1 LPNKEQED
9 LMNQHVG
16 ASRWVYNYF
25 LDVQINRHKA
35 GEKYLLA
42 YGMSNLLTEVKREP
56 DKAWLNEISRATLNI
71 RLSDLDQAYRRFFK
85 EKKGFPK
92 FKSKKRTKPSFPIRP
107 SVYFQND
114 IASIEKIGKVRYKTN
129 YSLPQGKGN
138 KFVNPRMAFVN
149 NKWILTVAVEVERQE
164 QLLTDK
170 AMGVDLGIKDFA
182 VVSCGGSK
190 TVFHNINK
198 SRRVKCLNGKLKHLQ
213 RSVSRKYRVHG
224 NYHKYRNI
232 MELEDSIRKVYYRL
246 SNIRRNYI
254 HQVTHKLVS
263 MLPFRITVEDLNVRG
278 MMKNRHLSRAIQEQN
293 FAEFLRQIEYK
304 SAWNGIELVKA
315 DRFYPSSK
323 TCSGCGSIKK
333 DLKLTDRTYVCL
345 VCGLVI
351 DRDYNAAI
359 NLERYD
365 DQYERLSA

>member
-1 LPNKEQED
+1 
-9 LMNQHVG
+9 MYRHVG
-16 ASRWVYNYF
+16 AARWVYNYF
-25 LDVQINRHKA
+25 LDLQIKRHA
-35 GEKYLLA
+35 VGEKYLSA
-42 YGMSNLLTEVKREP
+42 YDMSNLLTEIKREP
-56 DKAWLNEISRATLNI
+56 DQAWLNEISRKTLCA

-92 FKSKKRTKPSFPIRP
+92 FKSKKHTKPGFPI
-107 SVYFQND
+107 SVRLSFQNGL
-114 IASIEKIGKVRYKTN
+114 AAIEKIGKVRYKTN
-129 YSLPQGKGN
+129 YNLPQGRGN
-138 KFVNPRMAFVN
+138 KFFNPRIAFVN
-149 NKWILTVAVEVERQE
+149 GKWILTVAVEFENQE
-164 QLLTDK
+164 QPLTDK

-198 SRRVKCLNGKLKHLQ
+198 SRRVRCLNGKLKHLQ
-213 RSVSRKYRVHG
+213 RSVSRKYRVNG
-224 NYHKYRNI
+224 NYHKSGNV
-232 MELEDSIRKVYYRL
+232 MKLENLIRKVHYRL

-278 MMKNRHLSRAIQEQN
+278 MMKNRHLSRAIQDQN

-304 SAWNGIELVKA
+304 SAWNGIELIKA

-323 TCSGCGSIKK
+323 TCSGCGNIKK
-333 DLKLTDRTYVCL
+333 DLKLNDRTYVCP

-365 DQYERLSA
+365 NQNKGLSA

>member
-1 LPNKEQED
+1 
-9 LMNQHVG
+9 M
-16 ASRWVYNYF
+16 
-25 LDVQINRHKA
+25 QIERHKA
-35 GEKYLLA
+35 GEKYLSA
-42 YGMSNLLTEVKREP
+42 YGMSNLLTEIKKES
-56 DKAWLNEISRATLNI
+56 DKAWLNEISRTSLDI

-107 SVYFQND
+107 SVYFQNGTVT
-114 IASIEKIGKVRYKTN
+114 IEKIGKVRYKTN

-138 KFVNPRMAFVN
+138 KFVNPRIAFVDG
-149 NKWILTVAVEVERQE
+149 KWILTVAVEVERQE
-164 QLLTDK
+164 QQLTDK

-190 TVFHNINK
+190 TVFRNINK
-198 SRRVKCLNGKLKHLQ
+198 SRRVKCLNSKLKHLQ
-213 RSVSRKYRVHG
+213 RSVSRKYRVNG
-224 NYHKYRNI
+224 NYRKSGNI
-232 MELEDSIRKVYYRL
+232 IKLEDLIRKIHYRL
-246 SNIRRNYI
+246 SNIRRDYT

-263 MLPFRITVEDLNVRG
+263 ILPFRITVEDLNVQG
-278 MMKNRHLSRAIQEQN
+278 MMKNRHLSRAIQEQG

-323 TCSGCGSIKK
+323 KCSGCGNIKK
-333 DLKLTDRTYVCL
+333 DLKLNDRTYVCP

-365 DQYERLSA
+365 NQNNRLSA

>member
-1 LPNKEQED
+1 MNK
-9 LMNQHVG
+9 HVG
-16 ASRWVYNYF
+16 ASRWIYNYF
-25 LDVQINRHKA
+25 LDMQIKRHKA
-35 GEKYLLA
+35 GEKYLSA
-42 YGMSNLLTEVKREP
+42 YDMSNLLTEIKKEP
-56 DKAWLNEISRATLNI
+56 DKTWLNEISRQTLCI
-71 RLSDLDQAYRRFFK
+71 RVSDLDKAYRRFFK
-85 EKKGFPK
+85 EKKGFPR
-92 FKSKKRTKPSFPIRP
+92 FKSRKRTKPSFPIR
-107 SVYFQND
+107 SSMYFQNGT
-114 IASIEKIGKVRYKTN
+114 ATIEKIGKVRYKTN
-129 YSLPQGKGN
+129 YCLPQGKGN
-138 KFVNPRMAFVN
+138 KFANPRIALVN
-149 NKWILTVAVEVERQE
+149 NKWILTVVVELKIQD
-164 QLLTDK
+164 QPLTDK

-213 RSVSRKYRVHG
+213 HSVSRKYRVNG
-224 NYHKYRNI
+224 NYQKSGNI
-232 MELEDSIRKVYYRL
+232 MKLEDLIRKVHYRL

-254 HQVTHKLVS
+254 HQVTHKLAS

-304 SAWNGIELVKA
+304 SAWNGIEFVKA

-323 TCSGCGSIKK
+323 TCSGCGNIKK
-333 DLKLTDRTYVCL
+333 DLKLNDRTYVCP

-365 DQYERLSA
+365 NRNKGLSA

>member
-1 LPNKEQED
+1 
-9 LMNQHVG
+9 M
-16 ASRWVYNYF
+16 
-25 LDVQINRHKA
+25 QIERHKA
-35 GEKYLLA
+35 GEKYLSA
-42 YGMSNLLTEVKREP
+42 YSMSNLLTKIKREP
-56 DKAWLNEISRATLNI
+56 DKAWLNEIGRTTLNI

-92 FKSKKRTKPSFPIRP
+92 FKSKKRTKPSFPIRTTM
-107 SVYFQND
+107 YFQNGLV
-114 IASIEKIGKVRYKTN
+114 IIEKIGKVRYKTN
-129 YSLPQGKGN
+129 YSLPQGKGK
-138 KFVNPRMAFVN
+138 KFTNPRITFVN
-149 NKWILTVAVEVERQE
+149 NKWILTVSVEFETQE
-164 QLLTDK
+164 QPLTDK

-182 VVSCGGSK
+182 VVSYRENPI
-190 TVFHNINK
+190 VFHNINK
-198 SRRVKCLNGKLKHLQ
+198 SRKVRCLNGKLKHLQ
-213 RSVSRKYRVHG
+213 RSVSRKYRVNG
-224 NYHKYRNI
+224 NYQKSGNI
-232 MELEDSIRKVYYRL
+232 IKLEDLIRKVYYRL

-263 MLPFRITVEDLNVRG
+263 MLPFRITMEDLNVRG
-278 MMKNRHLSRAIQEQN
+278 MMKNRHLSRAIQEQG

-304 SAWNGIELVKA
+304 AAWNGIELVKA

-323 TCSGCGSIKK
+323 TCSGCGNVKK
-333 DLKLTDRTYVCL
+333 DLKLNDRTYVCP